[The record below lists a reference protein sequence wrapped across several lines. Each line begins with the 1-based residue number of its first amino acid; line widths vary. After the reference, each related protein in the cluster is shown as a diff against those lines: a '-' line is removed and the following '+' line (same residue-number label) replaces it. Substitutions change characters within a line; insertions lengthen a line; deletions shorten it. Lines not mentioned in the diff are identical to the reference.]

1 MPNVKL
7 GTKSVG
13 SIIKLN
19 EFGSPV
25 NYIIIQQGLP
35 SSGNYDASC
44 NGTWVRRQSAVAA
57 KEWDSSNND
66 YANSDIHSWLNNTDS
81 GFLAKLDD
89 DILSQGILNVKIPY
103 RPGSGTSS
111 TVNSGSLGLSC
122 RAFLLSMLEV
132 GLTPSYSPREGAT
145 LSYFS
150 SGGASRRI
158 VNFNGYPTSTW
169 SRSPSRSG
177 SAGRVYGVDA
187 DGNADYWGCAGS
199 HAVAPALVL
208 DSDLWVS
215 DNGNVI
221 TNQPPSAPSSIAAS
235 NVIGNQNA
243 TVTLGAATDENG
255 TIAKYIYERK
265 VDGGN
270 WTQFA
275 STSSLSVTDSINNS
289 WTTVT
294 YRAKAV
300 DNLGAEGPYATSQAY
315 TVVHNQ
321 PPTAPGSINATNV
334 VGGQDATITITAATD
349 PDGTV
354 ESYVYERSVDDSS
367 HWDVIATTSA
377 LSTTDHISSDWGTVA
392 YRAKAVDNDGA
403 SGPYV
408 TSEQYAV
415 NVGWITIGGSS
426 SAMGQQIKPFTLS
439 APISVSGQT
448 GVTDIAVIG
457 YLDGA
462 KVLDT
467 ILDQGENAEIS
478 VDTRVLASG
487 QHTIQMQAEKDEL
500 LPANKV
506 WQFSI
511 PFNTLPDGGRAE
523 QLWDEN
529 QVPIFPRT
537 TSQLVIGKNGLSV
550 QNDLDNIEKRFRGLT
565 GHLEQV
571 DAVFLGTAGAQTELP
586 REKGVHYCFGVY
598 STAGNTNFT
607 MVLISAGSSASKTLD
622 GNVTIGAS
630 ADKFIVSLNGS
641 NTAIVQYSKFVVDAE
656 TTITSN
662 PAALFTALDQPHV
675 LSASGGTSTTV
686 TDQTDALQTIIDE
699 NPNTNHYILEDTD
712 GNKYYVAASFT
723 INASTASFTGP
734 CYQDDQATT
743 LYNGRTLNLVNTS
756 NVTSLFTALPNTVYS
771 VTTEGSAVSIG
782 SNLNETLLAMIEAQ
796 PTWHRYS
803 IPGNGGETYYVL
815 SEDTISTDA
824 TSAPNIYYC
833 TNGSTYY
840 TGGTLLFNVA
850 STFENITTRK
860 IYQVS
865 SGDRAIYS
873 GRNLQETLNAMLQ
886 AYPGR
891 HAYAIER
898 DGEGTWYLLT
908 NETVTADSKQVTN
921 AVYCARAGVYYIQG
935 TLKFGFDLSP
945 SNFTSVSGNVISY
958 INNLNFTNQKE
969 ANQLKPKVHIFE
981 GETFTDDVL
990 PEIGYLDPDGVK
1002 NYPYKY
1008 RIYSGQNQYFFT
1020 KISSASEFN
1029 LQLSRNGGVSDALVL
1044 ANYGSTM
1051 GGPFYTLSK
1060 NGPFKLSRN
1069 R

>member
-44 NGTWVRRQSAVAA
+44 NGTWVRRQSAKAE

-81 GFLAKLDD
+81 GFLAMLDD
-89 DILSQGILNVKIPY
+89 DILSQGVLNVKIPY
-103 RPGSGTSS
+103 RPGSGASS

-158 VNFNGYPTSTW
+158 VNFNGHPASAW

-177 SAGRVYGVDA
+177 SAGRVYGVET
-187 DGNADYWGCAGS
+187 DGTSDYWGCAGS

-208 DSDLWVS
+208 DSDIWVS
-215 DNGNVI
+215 EDGTLLI
-221 TNQPPSAPSSIAAS
+221 NQPPSAPSSISAS
-235 NVIGNQNA
+235 NVVVNQNA
-243 TVTLGAATDENG
+243 TVTLGAATDEDG
-255 TIAKYIYERK
+255 TITKYIYERQ
-265 VDGGN
+265 VDGGG

-275 STSSLSVTDSINNS
+275 STSSLSMTDSINGS

-300 DNLGAEGPYATSQAY
+300 DNTGVEGPYATSQPY
-315 TVVHNQ
+315 TVMHNQ
-321 PPTAPGSINATNV
+321 PPTAPGSINVTNV
-334 VGGQDATITITAATD
+334 VGGQTATITITAATD

-354 ESYVYERSVDDSS
+354 ESYVYERSVDNSS
-367 HWDVIATTSA
+367 HWDIIATTSA
-377 LSTTDHISSDWGTVA
+377 LSTTDRISSDWGTVA
-392 YRAKAVDNDGA
+392 YRAKAVDDDGA

-415 NVGWITIGGSS
+415 NVGWITIGGPST
-426 SAMGQQIKPFTLS
+426 AMGQQIKPFTLS

-448 GVTDIAVIG
+448 GVTGITVTG
-457 YLDGA
+457 YLDGK

-487 QHTIQMQAEKDEL
+487 QHTIQIQAEKGEL
-500 LPANKV
+500 LPANKA
-506 WQFSI
+506 WQFVI
-511 PFNTLPDGGRAE
+511 PFNALPDGGRAE

-537 TSQLVIGKNGLSV
+537 TSQMVIGKNGMSV
-550 QNDLDNIEKRFRGLT
+550 QNDLDNIEKRFRGRT

-586 REKGVHYCFGVY
+586 RESGVHYCFGVY
-598 STAGNTNFT
+598 STAGSTNFT
-607 MVLISAGSSASKTLD
+607 MVLISAGSSAYKTLD
-622 GNVTIGAS
+622 GNVAIGAS
-630 ADKFIVSLNGS
+630 TDKFTVSLNGS
-641 NTAIVQYSKFVVDAE
+641 NAAIVQYFKFVVDAE
-656 TTITSN
+656 ATVTTN

-686 TDQTDALQTIIDE
+686 TGQTDALQTIIDE

-712 GNKYYVAASFT
+712 GNKYYVASSST
-723 INASTASFTGP
+723 INASTTSFIGP
-734 CYQDDQATT
+734 CYQDDQATK
-743 LYNGRTLNLVNTS
+743 LYDARTLNLVNTN
-756 NVTSLFTALPNTVYS
+756 NVTGLFTYLPNTVYS
-771 VTTEGSAVSIG
+771 VTTEGSAVNIG
-782 SNLNETLLAMIEAQ
+782 SNLSETLLAMIEAQ
-796 PTWHRYS
+796 PTWRRYS
-803 IPGNGGETYYVL
+803 FPGNGGETYYVL
-815 SEDTISTDA
+815 SEGTIFTDA
-824 TSAPNIYYC
+824 TSAPDVYYC

-840 TGGTLLFNVA
+840 TGGTLLFNVVR
-850 STFENITTRK
+850 TFENITTRK

-865 SGDRAIYS
+865 SGGRTIYA
-873 GRNLQETLNAMLQ
+873 GNNLQETLNAMLQ

-898 DGEGTWYLLT
+898 DGEGTWYMLT
-908 NETVTADSKQVTN
+908 NETVTADSRQVTN
-921 AVYCARAGVYYIQG
+921 AVYCAKAGVYYIQG
-935 TLKFGFDLSP
+935 TLKFGFDISD
-945 SNFTSVSGNVISY
+945 SDFTNIRMESYVQY
-958 INNLNFTNQKE
+958 INGKQLSNSYE
-969 ANQLKPKVHIFE
+969 ANQLKPKMHVWDN
-981 GETFTDDVL
+981 ETYTTDVL
-990 PEIGYLDPDGVK
+990 PEVGYLDPEGVK
-1002 NYPYKY
+1002 NYPYRYKFY
-1008 RIYSGQNQYFFT
+1008 AGQYQYYFS
-1020 KISSASEFN
+1020 KISNATEF
-1029 LQLSRNGGVSDALVL
+1029 SRQMQRSGGVSDALML
-1044 ANYGSTM
+1044 ANSGNI
-1051 GGPFYTLSK
+1051 GGTFFTLSK
-1060 NGPFKLSRN
+1060 NGPFSIAIYE
-1069 R
+1069 